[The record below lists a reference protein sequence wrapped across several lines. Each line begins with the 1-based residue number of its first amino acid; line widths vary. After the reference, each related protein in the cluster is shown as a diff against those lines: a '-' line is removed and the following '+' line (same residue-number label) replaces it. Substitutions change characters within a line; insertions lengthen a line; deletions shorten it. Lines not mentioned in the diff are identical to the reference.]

1 MENLKFEDCLKRLEA
16 IVEKLESGDLSLEES
31 LQAFEEGVN
40 LSLFCQQELK
50 NADGKVNLLIK
61 KMNGELELVD
71 FD

>member
-1 MENLKFEDCLKRLEA
+1 M
-16 IVEKLESGDLSLEES
+16 EKLESGDLSLEES